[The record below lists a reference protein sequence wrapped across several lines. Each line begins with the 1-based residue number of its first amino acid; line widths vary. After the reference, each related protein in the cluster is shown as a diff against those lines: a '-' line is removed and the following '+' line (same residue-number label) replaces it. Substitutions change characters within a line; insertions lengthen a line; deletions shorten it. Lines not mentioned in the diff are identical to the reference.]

1 MKIFTNFKRI
11 LQLALATY
19 LLLPVQLFSP
29 VFADEAPASSVQN
42 PEPTTLAD
50 GTVLK
55 KTVEPVA
62 GMINKWKVT
71 LRVEAKKTTKK
82 SDIVLVVDTS
92 GSMKDN
98 NRMTEA
104 KKAAKNFVNQ
114 LLNAE
119 HPNTRIALA
128 TFETKTYLKQ
138 DFTNYTGKQNLLN
151 AIDSLQAEGGT
162 FTQGGIRVAS
172 YSLSNSQADFKNMV
186 LLSDGVPTFNYAIKN
201 PDNYLV
207 EGGPGG
213 HPFQKET
220 RSDIPK
226 SAFNYIVPDPDHPTG
241 SGNSMWK
248 RYWSGMENGHYY
260 HHYYNSGNCAIAE
273 ASFAKQ
279 AGVKIHTVAVNATPQ
294 GDGVLK
300 NIATSPDDAYKT
312 EDPAQLNT
320 IFNKIATKIESAVQN
335 AIVTD
340 LMGNGVVA
348 VNSDANT
355 TLSDGGKKLVWHL
368 GTPTQQEGDK
378 FIAETSY
385 EIELDQNILN
395 ATADANGFYP
405 ANASA
410 TITYNKNQTGT
421 FPVPKINPTFIKLTK
436 QLEGQT
442 CADCKFKIALKRSG
456 SIQEEHSL
464 SAAETKTLYHSM
476 KVGTYEVEETG
487 TSDNPI
493 DLNKYTITYT
503 PQQFTLT
510 QGGDDQAVTIKN
522 VYETTNVYVRKQ
534 WEGKLGDSATIN
546 LLSNGSK
553 IGEVKLNE
561 ANNWDHTFTNLPKNE
576 GGQEIVY
583 TVTENFIENYETAIT
598 KNSKNNFTVT
608 NTYVSPKINI
618 TATKKWDGGPAWHP
632 LVTIEL
638 WRNNTKYDSQIIAGG
653 IYDEKSVSWEVD
665 KNDKW
670 GNPYTYDVKES
681 LLPDFSP
688 NYNNSTASDGS
699 LTVSI
704 LNKQDFNLEITVSK
718 VWSDNN
724 NQDGKRKPS
733 TIRLLADGKE
743 VDSKPI
749 TTENATYTFS
759 KLPKCNYVQPTGICQ
774 EINYTVEEDEIAG
787 YTSTISGD
795 PTQGF
800 TITNT
805 HTPELIN
812 LPVRKVWVD
821 GDNQDGLRPNNVQ
834 VELFANGVTTGAILD
849 ITKTSHTS
857 ICDAWCSEFS
867 NRPKYQ
873 DGTEILYSL
882 KEISVPDYTSTI
894 TGNSNQGFTITNTHT
909 PATVKINVH
918 KRWDDQNNI
927 DQLRSLNTSINI
939 CAVGTTSD
947 GSYHNATCKTILTG
961 LNNDSIINFTDLP
974 KFHAGQLIA
983 YTVEERNIL
992 NGYIARLS
1000 TAELEFVRDIA
1011 EVQITN
1017 IHIPKVPQ
1025 TGFHTTDNS
1034 ANSTETITLASI
1046 ISSSILFLTIFFI
1059 FNRKQAKSNS
1069 K

>member
-104 KKAAKNFVNQ
+104 KKAARNFVNQ
-114 LLNAE
+114 LLDAD

-128 TFETKTYLKQ
+128 TFATKTYLNQ

-151 AIDSLQAEGGT
+151 AIDSLQAKGGT

-207 EGGPGG
+207 EGGPGD

-279 AGVKIHTVAVNATPQ
+279 AGIKIHTVAVNATPQ

-300 NIATSPDDAYKT
+300 NIATSPEDAYKT
-312 EDPAQLNT
+312 ENPAQLNS

-335 AIVTD
+335 ATVTD

-348 VNSDANT
+348 VNSGANT
-355 TLSDGGKKLVWHL
+355 TLSAGGKKLVWNL

-378 FIAETSY
+378 FVAETSY

-464 SAAETKTLYHSM
+464 SAGETKTLYHSM

-534 WEGKLGDSATIN
+534 WDGKMEDSATIN

-553 IGEVKLNE
+553 IDEVKLNE

-583 TVTENFIENYETAIT
+583 TVTENPIGNYETAIT
-598 KNSKNNFTVT
+598 KKSKNNFTVT

-638 WRNNTKYDSQIIAGG
+638 WRNNAKYGSQIIAGG

-670 GNPYTYDVKES
+670 GNPYTYEVKES

-743 VDSKPI
+743 VASKPI

-795 PTQGF
+795 STQGF
-800 TITNT
+800 TITNS

-961 LNNDSIINFTDLP
+961 LNNNSIIHFTDLP

>member
-29 VFADEAPASSVQN
+29 VFAEEAPASSVQN
-42 PEPTTLAD
+42 PESTTLAD

-82 SDIVLVVDTS
+82 SDIVLVIDTS
-92 GSMKDN
+92 GSMNDN
-98 NRMTEA
+98 GRMAET

-119 HPNTRIALA
+119 HPNTRIALVP
-128 TFETKTYLKQ
+128 FETGISFKP
-138 DFTNYTGKQNLLN
+138 FTNYTGKQVLLDM
-151 AIDSLQAEGGT
+151 IDHLYADGGT
-162 FTQGGIRVAS
+162 FTQGGIKMAS
-172 YSLSNSQADFKNMV
+172 SSLNNSQADFKNIV
-186 LLSDGVPTFNYAIKN
+186 LLSDGVPTFNYKINN
-201 PDNYLV
+201 PDEYV
-207 EGGPGG
+207 IPGGPNGNVVNER
-213 HPFQKET
+213 ET
-220 RSDIPK
+220 GPNVPK
-226 SAFNYIVPDPDHPTG
+226 SAFNYSERTG
-241 SGNSMWK
+241 AGNSMWY
-248 RYWSGMENGHYY
+248 RYKSLGGVRY
-260 HHYYNSGNCAIAE
+260 YYNSGNCAIAE

-279 AGVKIHTVAVNATPQ
+279 DGIKIHTVAVNATEQ
-294 GDGVLK
+294 GDNVLK
-300 NIATSPDDAYKT
+300 QIATSPDDAYKT
-312 EDPAQLNT
+312 ENPAQLNS
-320 IFNKIATKIESAVQN
+320 IFNKIATQIESAVQN

-348 VNSDANT
+348 VNSGANT
-355 TLSDGGKKLVWHL
+355 TLSDGGKKLVWNL
-368 GTPTQQEGDK
+368 GIPTQQEGDK
-378 FIAETSY
+378 FVAETSY

-464 SAAETKTLYHSM
+464 SAGETKTLYHSM

-534 WEGKLGDSATIN
+534 WDGKMEDSATIN

-553 IGEVKLNE
+553 IDEVKLNE

-598 KNSKNNFTVT
+598 KKSKNNFTVT

-638 WRNNTKYDSQIIAGG
+638 WRNGAKYKSQIILGG
-653 IYDEKSVSWEVD
+653 IYDEESVSWEVD

-670 GNPYTYDVKES
+670 GNLYTYDVKES

-733 TIRLLADGKE
+733 TQ
-743 VDSKPI
+743 
-749 TTENATYTFS
+749 Y
-759 KLPKCNYVQPTGICQ
+759 
-774 EINYTVEEDEIAG
+774 
-787 YTSTISGD
+787 
-795 PTQGF
+795 
-800 TITNT
+800 
-805 HTPELIN
+805 
-812 LPVRKVWVD
+812 
-821 GDNQDGLRPNNVQ
+821 
-834 VELFANGVTTGAILD
+834 
-849 ITKTSHTS
+849 
-857 ICDAWCSEFS
+857 
-867 NRPKYQ
+867 
-873 DGTEILYSL
+873 
-882 KEISVPDYTSTI
+882 
-894 TGNSNQGFTITNTHT
+894 
-909 PATVKINVH
+909 
-918 KRWDDQNNI
+918 
-927 DQLRSLNTSINI
+927 
-939 CAVGTTSD
+939 
-947 GSYHNATCKTILTG
+947 
-961 LNNDSIINFTDLP
+961 
-974 KFHAGQLIA
+974 
-983 YTVEERNIL
+983 
-992 NGYIARLS
+992 
-1000 TAELEFVRDIA
+1000 
-1011 EVQITN
+1011 
-1017 IHIPKVPQ
+1017 
-1025 TGFHTTDNS
+1025 
-1034 ANSTETITLASI
+1034 
-1046 ISSSILFLTIFFI
+1046 
-1059 FNRKQAKSNS
+1059 
-1069 K
+1069 

>member
-55 KTVEPVA
+55 KTVKPVA

-82 SDIVLVVDTS
+82 SDIVLVIDTS
-92 GSMKDN
+92 GSMNDN
-98 NRMTEA
+98 GRMAET

-119 HPNTRIALA
+119 HPNTRIALVP
-128 TFETKTYLKQ
+128 FETGISFKP
-138 DFTNYTGKQNLLN
+138 FTNYTGKQVLLDM
-151 AIDSLQAEGGT
+151 IDHLEANGGT
-162 FTQGGIRVAS
+162 FTQAGIKMAS
-172 YSLSNSQADFKNMV
+172 SSLNNSQADFKNIV
-186 LLSDGVPTFNYAIKN
+186 LLSDGVPTFNYKINN
-201 PDNYLV
+201 PDEYV
-207 EGGPGG
+207 IPGGPNGDIVNER
-213 HPFQKET
+213 ET
-220 RSDIPK
+220 GPNVPK
-226 SAFNYIVPDPDHPTG
+226 SAFNYSERTG
-241 SGNSMWK
+241 TGNSMWY
-248 RYWSGMENGHYY
+248 RYKWVGGIKY
-260 HHYYNSGNCAIAE
+260 YYNSGNCAIAE

-300 NIATSPDDAYKT
+300 NIATSPEDAYKT

-320 IFNKIATKIESAVQN
+320 IFNKIATQIESAVQN
-335 AIVTD
+335 ATVTD
-340 LMGNGVVA
+340 LMGNGIVA
-348 VNSDANT
+348 VNSGANT
-355 TLSDGGKKLVWHL
+355 TLSDGGKKLVWNL

-378 FIAETSY
+378 FVAETSY

-456 SIQEEHSL
+456 SIQEEHLL
-464 SAAETKTLYHSM
+464 SAGETKTLYHSM

-522 VYETTNVYVRKQ
+522 VYETTSVYVRKQ
-534 WEGKLGDSATIN
+534 WDGKMEDSATIN

-553 IGEVKLNE
+553 IDEVKLNE

-598 KNSKNNFTVT
+598 KKSKNNFTVT
-608 NTYVSPKINI
+608 NTYVSPKITI

-638 WRNNTKYDSQIIAGG
+638 WRNNAKYDSQIIAGG

-670 GNPYTYDVKES
+670 GNLYTYDVKES

-699 LTVSI
+699 LTASI

-733 TIRLLADGKE
+733 TIHLLADGNK
-743 VDSKPI
+743 VASKPI

-759 KLPKCNYVQPTGICQ
+759 KLPKCNYVQPTGSDSPICQ
-774 EINYTVEEDEIAG
+774 EINYTVEEDEIIG

-795 PTQGF
+795 STQGF
-800 TITNT
+800 TITNS

-821 GDNQDGLRPNNVQ
+821 GDNQDGLRPNNIR
-834 VELFANGVTTGAILD
+834 VELFANDVTTGAILD

-1046 ISSSILFLTIFFI
+1046 ISSSVLFLTIFFI

>member
-55 KTVEPVA
+55 KTVEPIA

-71 LRVEAKKTTKK
+71 LRVEAEKTTKK
-82 SDIVLVVDTS
+82 SDIVLVIDTS

-119 HPNTRIALA
+119 HPNTRIALVS
-128 TFETKTYLKQ
+128 FETTTTFKP
-138 DFTNYTGKQNLLN
+138 FTNYTGKQDLLDM
-151 AIDSLQAEGGT
+151 IDHLYADGGT
-162 FTQGGIRVAS
+162 FTQAGIKTAAR
-172 YSLSNSQADFKNMV
+172 SLSKSQADFKNIV
-186 LLSDGVPTFNYAIKN
+186 LLSDGVPTFNYKINN
-201 PDNYLV
+201 PDEYV
-207 EGGPGG
+207 IPGGPNGDVVNER
-213 HPFQKET
+213 ET
-220 RSDIPK
+220 GPNVPK
-226 SAFNYIVPDPDHPTG
+226 SAFNYSERTG
-241 SGNSMWK
+241 AGNSMWY
-248 RYWSGMENGHYY
+248 RYKSFGGVRY
-260 HHYYNSGNCAIAE
+260 YYNSGNCAIAE

-279 AGVKIHTVAVNATPQ
+279 AGIKIHTVAVNATPQ

-300 NIATSPDDAYKT
+300 NIATSPEDAYKT
-312 EDPAQLNT
+312 ENPAQLNA
-320 IFNKIATKIESAVQN
+320 IFNKIATQIESAVQN
-335 AIVTD
+335 ATVTD
-340 LMGNGVVA
+340 LMGNGIVA
-348 VNSDANT
+348 VNSGANT
-355 TLSDGGKKLVWHL
+355 TLSDGGKKLVWNL
-368 GTPTQQEGDK
+368 GIPTQQEGDK

-405 ANASA
+405 ANANA

-442 CADCKFKIALKRSG
+442 CTDCKFKIALKRSG

-464 SAAETKTLYHSM
+464 SAGETKTLYHSM

-487 TSDNPI
+487 TFDNPI

-534 WEGKLGDSATIN
+534 WDGKMEDSVTIN

-561 ANNWDHTFTNLPKNE
+561 ANNWDHTFINLPKNE

-583 TVTENFIENYETAIT
+583 TVTENPIENYETAIT

-618 TATKKWDGGPAWHP
+618 TATKKWNGGPAWHP

-638 WRNNTKYDSQIIAGG
+638 WRNNAKYDSQIIAGG

-670 GNPYTYDVKES
+670 GNLYTYDVKES

-733 TIRLLADGKE
+733 TIHLLADGNK
-743 VDSKPI
+743 VASKPI

-787 YTSTISGD
+787 YASTISGD

-961 LNNDSIINFTDLP
+961 LNNNSIIHFTDLP

-1000 TAELEFVRDIA
+1000 TAELEFIRDIA

-1059 FNRKQAKSNS
+1059 FNRKQAKPNS

>member
-1 MKIFTNFKRI
+1 MKIFTNLKRI

-55 KTVEPVA
+55 KTVEPIA

-82 SDIVLVVDTS
+82 SDIVLVIDTS
-92 GSMKDN
+92 GSMSEN
-98 NRMTEA
+98 GRIVEA

-119 HPNTRIALA
+119 HPNTRIALVPFG
-128 TFETKTYLKQ
+128 TDIYLK
-138 DFTNYTGKQNLLN
+138 DFTNYTGKQDLLDT
-151 AIDSLQAEGGT
+151 IDHLYADGGT
-162 FTQGGIRVAS
+162 FTQGGIKMAS
-172 YSLSNSQADFKNMV
+172 YSLNNSQADFKNII
-186 LLSDGVPTFNYAIKN
+186 LLSDGVPTFNYAINK
-201 PDNYLV
+201 PSNYFV
-207 EGGPGG
+207 DGGPKD
-213 HPFQKET
+213 HFHEKET
-220 RSDIPK
+220 GPVVPK
-226 SAFNYIVPDPDHPTG
+226 EAFNYKKRVGHG
-241 SGNSMWK
+241 RSMWDYIDK
-248 RYWSGMENGHYY
+248 VWVEKYWEY
-260 HHYYNSGNCAIAE
+260 HYYNSGNCAIAE

-279 AGVKIHTVAVNATPQ
+279 DGVKIYTVAVKAGKQ

-300 NIATSPDDAYKT
+300 QIATSSNDAYTT
-312 EDPAQLNT
+312 EDPTQLNS
-320 IFNKIATKIESAVQN
+320 IFNKIATQIESSVQN
-335 AIVTD
+335 ATVTD
-340 LMGNGVVA
+340 AMGNGVVA
-348 VNSDANT
+348 VTSGANT
-355 TLSDGGKKLVWHL
+355 TLSDGGKKLVWNL

-378 FIAETSY
+378 FVAETSY

-395 ATADANGFYP
+395 ATADADGFYP

-410 TITYNKNQTGT
+410 TIAYNKNQTGT

-442 CADCKFKIALKRSG
+442 CTDCKFKITLKRSG

-464 SAAETKTLYHSM
+464 SAGETKTLYHSM

-487 TSDNPI
+487 TSNNPI
-493 DLNKYTITYT
+493 NLNKYTITYT

-534 WEGKLGDSATIN
+534 WDGKMEDSVTIN

-553 IGEVKLNE
+553 IDEVKLNE

-583 TVTENFIENYETAIT
+583 TVTENPIENYETAIT
-598 KNSKNNFTVT
+598 KKSNNNFTVT

-618 TATKKWDGGPAWHP
+618 TATKKWDGGPVWHP

-638 WRNNTKYDSQIIAGG
+638 WRNNAKYDSQIIAGG

-670 GNPYTYDVKES
+670 GNPYTYEVKES

-704 LNKQDFNLEITVSK
+704 LNKQDLNLEITVSK

-733 TIRLLADGKE
+733 TIRLLANGEE
-743 VDSKPI
+743 VTSQPI
-749 TTENATYTFS
+749 TTKNATYTFS

-774 EINYTVEEDEIAG
+774 EINYTVEEDEIIG

-800 TITNT
+800 TITN
-805 HTPELIN
+805 
-812 LPVRKVWVD
+812 
-821 GDNQDGLRPNNVQ
+821 
-834 VELFANGVTTGAILD
+834 
-849 ITKTSHTS
+849 S
-857 ICDAWCSEFS
+857 
-867 NRPKYQ
+867 
-873 DGTEILYSL
+873 
-882 KEISVPDYTSTI
+882 
-894 TGNSNQGFTITNTHT
+894 HT
-909 PATVKINVH
+909 PATVEINVH

-927 DQLRSLNTSINI
+927 DQLRNLNTSINI

-947 GSYHNATCKTILTG
+947 GSYHNATCKTIITG
-961 LNNDSIINFTDLP
+961 LNNNSIINFTDLP

-1000 TAELEFVRDIA
+1000 TAELEFIRDIA

-1046 ISSSILFLTIFFI
+1046 ISSSVLFLTIFFI
-1059 FNRKQAKSNS
+1059 FNHKQAKPNS